1 MELYVVRVNR
11 HDEVKYSA
19 PCQNCL
25 SIIKTL
31 QIKKVVYSTENTGF
45 KIVKPQ
51 YYSNNYI
58 TLGFRKIKH

>member
-25 SIIKTL
+25 NIIKTL
-31 QIKKVVYSTENTGF
+31 QIKKIVYSTENNGF
-45 KIVKPQ
+45 EIVKPQ
-51 YYSNNYI
+51 HYSNNYI
-58 TLGFRKIKH
+58 TLGFRNIKH